1 MLGRQLANTGSRL
14 PRSTVIV
21 VACLLLGIAVGA
33 LVSSFAIARKAA
45 KVSDADYVLMVA
57 DLFDHEK
64 SVFNARERLSVIGK
78 NPVDIADAA
87 LETYSREHPDDRR
100 GIDSLRQLDQGLRQ
114 GEADAGS
121 TRGAS
126 SPGIVGV
133 LALIVASVVI
143 AAGAA
148 WVWRMVETRGIRLP
162 SVPSGSERGGARRGF
177 ATAVASAAGAIRR
190 RPPPRS
196 APEEELTGDES
207 AMSASRAHRRPLNH
221 RRPSLAS
228 IEAPPPIDG
237 RRTPRP
243 AVAGAARTGRDV
255 APPELRDT
263 AERRTFTAKYRL
275 GDDPYD
281 DVHPIVDDRG
291 ELIGACGLS
300 ATESSDRAGRYYG
313 FTCWLQ
319 DYVQPNELSAV
330 GLVTRS
336 GQIARSAAIA
346 EWRRRG
352 TIDEV
357 HAVERGLQVGL
368 RTSRIDAVV
377 TIVDFDYT
385 PPAHGSPGYFARLDV
400 CLDVG
405 PAY

>member
-1 MLGRQLANTGSRL
+1 MLGRQLANAGSRL
-14 PRSTVIV
+14 PRSTIVV

-64 SVFNARERLSVIGK
+64 SVFNARERLAVIGK

-87 LETYSREHPDDRR
+87 LETYSREHPEDRR
-100 GIDSLRQLDQGLRQ
+100 GVDSLRQLDQGLRQ
-114 GEADAGS
+114 AEADAAS

-126 SPGIVGV
+126 SPGIIGV

-148 WVWRMVETRGIRLP
+148 WIWRLVETRGVRLP
-162 SVPSGSERGGARRGF
+162 SVPSRSERGAPGRGL
-177 ATAVASAAGAIRR
+177 ATAVASAAGALRR
-190 RPPPRS
+190 RPTTRS
-196 APEEELTGDES
+196 APDEELTDDEPS
-207 AMSASRAHRRPLNH
+207 TSPARPHRRPLNH

-243 AVAGAARTGRDV
+243 VSAGARMGRAIDS
-255 APPELRDT
+255 PEVRDT
-263 AERRTFTAKYRL
+263 AERRTFAANYRL

-357 HAVERGLQVGL
+357 HAVERGLQIGL

-385 PPAHGSPGYFARLDV
+385 PPAHGSPGYFARLNV
-400 CLDVG
+400 RLEVG